1 MSRTELIAWI
11 MLTNSNIMGF
21 TDKPTLLTVSCQA
34 GSLLVAVAM
43 FYIAWKESK

>member
-11 MLTNSNIMGF
+11 MLTNSNIMGI
-21 TDKPTLLTVSCQA
+21 TAKPSLLTVPCQA
-34 GSLLVAVAM
+34 FGLLCAVAL